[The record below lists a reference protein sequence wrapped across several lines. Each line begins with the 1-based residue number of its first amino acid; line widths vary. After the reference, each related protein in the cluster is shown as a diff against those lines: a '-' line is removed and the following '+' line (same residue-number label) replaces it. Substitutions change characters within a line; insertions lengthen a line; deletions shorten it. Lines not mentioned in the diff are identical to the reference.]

1 MLETNFWYQMIVSR
15 IIQITAFSLVHN
27 TSLYHVLSITD
38 LHQQNFHSL
47 NFSAEEIHTGWLP

>member
-47 NFSAEEIHTGWLP
+47 NFSAEEIHTG